1 MLKQTD
7 CWFYYPNCIWRGR
20 AALVSH
26 DVVVLLLVITHT
38 EKNACSCCCREFRL
52 VLWRKVLMSNSNSRL
67 LYRVLHHSPKKT
79 SLFSSKLQKP
89 DVYVF
94 EIAYR
99 TAKFRRRQIVTQVT
113 NLYQSCVFDLSVCL
127 YLRKIS
133 CNYIICSSYSN
144 SYFLEAIDQVICNMK

>member
-1 MLKQTD
+1 
-7 CWFYYPNCIWRGR
+7 
-20 AALVSH
+20 
-26 DVVVLLLVITHT
+26 
-38 EKNACSCCCREFRL
+38 
-52 VLWRKVLMSNSNSRL
+52 MSNSNSRL

-79 SLFSSKLQKP
+79 SLFSNKLQKP

-133 CNYIICSSYSN
+133 CNYISCSSYSN